1 MKRLYKNK
9 AALLGIITI
18 SIFVIMAIF
27 APLIAPYDPLK
38 INLEERL
45 QAPDLRHF
53 CGTDNL
59 GRDIFSRILSGAKI
73 SLAVGIIAT
82 FLSLFI
88 GFVIGTLG
96 GYMGGKI
103 DKLIIVLTDIM
114 LAFPGLLLAIGI
126 AVAIGPGL
134 ITLYIA
140 LSFVGWAEFARLIRG
155 VVLSV
160 KEQAYIDSAK
170 VIGAGNLRIVLK
182 HILPN
187 IFPIIIVV
195 ATLRIGSFILSE
207 ASLSFLGLG
216 AQPPTPSWGSIVST
230 GSNFILTAPWF
241 SIFPGLAIAT
251 VVIGFNLLGDGLR
264 DILDPKLRGKIC
276 NGSVIRGR
284 KGVQDS
290 RVQGFK

>member
-9 AALLGIITI
+9 ATLMGLITI
-18 SIFVIMAIF
+18 SIFVLMAIF
-27 APLIAPYDPLK
+27 APLIAPYDPFK

-45 QAPDLRHF
+45 QTPDLRHF

-88 GFVIGTLG
+88 GFVFGTMGGYLG
-96 GYMGGKI
+96 GKV
-103 DKLIIVLTDIM
+103 DKLIIALTDIM

-155 VVLSV
+155 VVISL
-160 KEQAYIDSAK
+160 KEQGYVEAAK
-170 VIGAGNLRIVLK
+170 VVGASNLRIVLR
-182 HILPN
+182 HIFPN
-187 IFPIIIVV
+187 LFPIIMVV
-195 ATLRIGSFILSE
+195 ATLRVGSFILSE

-241 SIFPGLAIAT
+241 SIFPGLAIAI

-264 DILDPKLRGKIC
+264 DILDPKLRGKI
-276 NGSVIRGR
+276 
-284 KGVQDS
+284 
-290 RVQGFK
+290 

>member
-1 MKRLYKNK
+1 MKINRL
-9 AALLGIITI
+9 LTTSTTLIGLIIITI
-18 SIFVIMAIF
+18 FILVAVLS
-27 APLIAPYDPLK
+27 PLITPYDSYK

-45 QAPDLRHF
+45 QAPNLRHF

-96 GYMGGKI
+96 GYIGGKT
-103 DKLIIVLTDIM
+103 DKLIIALIDIM

-160 KEQAYIDSAK
+160 KEQPYIESAK
-170 VIGAGNLRIVLK
+170 VAGAGNLRIVIK

-187 IFPIIIVV
+187 IFPVIIVV
-195 ATLRIGSFILSE
+195 ATLRVGSFILSE

-241 SIFPGLAIAT
+241 SILPGMAIAI

-264 DILDPKLRGKIC
+264 DIFDPKL
-276 NGSVIRGR
+276 IR
-284 KGVQDS
+284 
-290 RVQGFK
+290 

>member
-1 MKRLYKNK
+1 MKKILTTSTT
-9 AALLGIITI
+9 LIGLIVITI
-18 SIFVIMAIF
+18 FILVAILS
-27 APLIAPYDPLK
+27 PLIIPYDPYE
-38 INLEERL
+38 INLKERL

-96 GYMGGKI
+96 GYIGGKI
-103 DKLIIVLTDIM
+103 DKLIIALIDVM

-126 AVAIGPGL
+126 AVAIGQGL

-155 VVLSV
+155 IVLSV
-160 KEQAYIDSAK
+160 KEQAYIESAK
-170 VIGAGNLRIVLK
+170 VACAGNLRIVIK

-187 IFPIIIVV
+187 IFPVIIVV
-195 ATLRIGSFILSE
+195 ATLRVGSFILSE

-241 SIFPGLAIAT
+241 SIFPGLAIAL
-251 VVIGFNLLGDGLR
+251 VVIGFNLLGDELR
-264 DILDPKLRGKIC
+264 DILDPKLKGKI
-276 NGSVIRGR
+276 
-284 KGVQDS
+284 
-290 RVQGFK
+290 

>member
-1 MKRLYKNK
+1 MKKILTTSTT
-9 AALLGIITI
+9 LIGLIIITI
-18 SIFVIMAIF
+18 FILAAILS
-27 APLIAPYDPLK
+27 PMITPYDPYK
-38 INLEERL
+38 INLKERL
-45 QAPDLRHF
+45 QPPDLRHF

-73 SLAVGIIAT
+73 SLAVGIITT

-96 GYMGGKI
+96 GYIGGKT
-103 DKLIIVLTDIM
+103 DKLIIALIDVM

-160 KEQAYIDSAK
+160 KEQAYIESAK
-170 VIGAGNLRIVLK
+170 VSGAGNLRIVIK

-187 IFPIIIVV
+187 ILPVIIVV
-195 ATLRIGSFILSE
+195 ATLRVGSFILSE

-216 AQPPTPSWGSIVST
+216 AQPPTPSWGSMVST
-230 GSNFILTAPWF
+230 GSNFILTASWF
-241 SIFPGLAIAT
+241 SIFPGLAIAL

-264 DILDPKLRGKIC
+264 DIFDPKLKGKI
-276 NGSVIRGR
+276 
-284 KGVQDS
+284 
-290 RVQGFK
+290 